1 MVLSS
6 SYLHLHLEFT
16 LFFIMGITNISYQA
30 RQAGE
35 GAKRELRNEWTK
47 KGIYS
52 RQKNSTQNVDLLTT
66 KLSKK
71 SIR

>member
-1 MVLSS
+1 
-6 SYLHLHLEFT
+6 
-16 LFFIMGITNISYQA
+16 MGITNISYQA

-47 KGIYS
+47 KGS

>member
-1 MVLSS
+1 
-6 SYLHLHLEFT
+6 
-16 LFFIMGITNISYQA
+16 MGITNISYQA

-35 GAKRELRNEWTK
+35 GAKQQLRNEWTK